1 MNRLILSE
9 VKRIHELMGLSSS
22 NLIIE
27 SKSALIKDLLGDLVN
42 RAMGAF
48 DKNLIRGLGRISRE
62 TFEDR
67 LNQEWLNSPLRDTEA
82 REKIFLMRKML
93 ETIINEIT
101 SVMDTGKLANKK
113 LSDIHQ

>member
-1 MNRLILSE
+1 MSKE
-9 VKRIHELMGLSSS
+9 IH
-22 NLIIE
+22 
-27 SKSALIKDLLGDLVN
+27 LGN
-42 RAMGAF
+42 RAKAILEDEIF
-48 DKNLIRGLGRISRE
+48 TDAVKKI
-62 TFEDR
+62 EDR

-101 SVMDTGKLANKK
+101 SVMETGKLANKK

>member
-1 MNRLILSE
+1 MSKEIHLGNQA
-9 VKRIHELMGLSSS
+9 KRILEDE
-22 NLIIE
+22 IFTDAVKKI
-27 SKSALIKDLLGDLVN
+27 
-42 RAMGAF
+42 
-48 DKNLIRGLGRISRE
+48 
-62 TFEDR
+62 EDR
-67 LNQEWLNSPLRDTEA
+67 LNQEWLASPLRDTEA

>member
-1 MNRLILSE
+1 M
-9 VKRIHELMGLSSS
+9 
-22 NLIIE
+22 
-27 SKSALIKDLLGDLVN
+27 SKETHLGN
-42 RAMGAF
+42 RAKAILEDEIF
-48 DKNLIRGLGRISRE
+48 TDAVKKI
-62 TFEDR
+62 EDR

>member
-1 MNRLILSE
+1 MSKE
-9 VKRIHELMGLSSS
+9 IH
-22 NLIIE
+22 
-27 SKSALIKDLLGDLVN
+27 LGN
-42 RAMGAF
+42 RAKAILEDEIF
-48 DKNLIRGLGRISRE
+48 TDAVKKI
-62 TFEDR
+62 EDR

-82 REKIFLMRKML
+82 RGKIFLMRKML

>member
-1 MNRLILSE
+1 MSKE
-9 VKRIHELMGLSSS
+9 IH
-22 NLIIE
+22 
-27 SKSALIKDLLGDLVN
+27 LGN
-42 RAMGAF
+42 RAKAILEDEIF
-48 DKNLIRGLGRISRE
+48 TDAVKKI
-62 TFEDR
+62 EDR